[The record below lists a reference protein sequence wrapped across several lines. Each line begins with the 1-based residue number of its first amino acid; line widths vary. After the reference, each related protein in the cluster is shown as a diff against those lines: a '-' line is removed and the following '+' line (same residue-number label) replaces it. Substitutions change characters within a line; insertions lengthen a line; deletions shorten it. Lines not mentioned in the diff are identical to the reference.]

1 MRPLVLVIQNEIDDP
16 VALVGEWIS
25 EVDVDVEVIHAY
37 RGETVPAFLPAQY
50 SGAITMGGY
59 MGANDDIEF
68 PWLIDARSL
77 MKDVVA
83 NDIPFFGICL
93 GGQLLAAAVDGKV
106 EPTPVPEIGVASFRV
121 TADAA
126 QDSVFGHLAG
136 KEVVAAEWHKD
147 YIVDLPDEAVV
158 LAGNDVCPV
167 QAFRMGKNVYGV
179 QFHPE
184 IDSEIF
190 SSWAATDDELAKLDH
205 TIDQACQQVAAA
217 EAELIK
223 TWKPAFQAWAQ
234 LVKDQQAKAL

>member
-1 MRPLVLVIQNEIDDP
+1 MLVVQNEVDDP
-16 VALVGEWIS
+16 VALVGQWIS
-25 EVDVDVEVIHAY
+25 EVGVDVEVIHAY
-37 RGETVPAFLPAQY
+37 RGETVPAALPAQY
-50 SGAITMGGY
+50 SGAIAMGGY

-68 PWLIDARSL
+68 PWLIPARSL
-77 MKDVVA
+77 MKDLVA

-93 GGQLLAAAVDGKV
+93 GGQLLATAVDGKV
-106 EPTPVPEIGVASFRV
+106 GPTPSPEIGVVSFRV

-126 QDSVFGHLAG
+126 QDAVFGKLAG
-136 KEVVAAEWHKD
+136 KEVIAAEWHKD
-147 YIVDLPDEAVV
+147 YITDLPDEAVV
-158 LAGNDVCPV
+158 LAGNDACPV
-167 QAFRMGKNVYGV
+167 QAFRIGQNVYGV

-205 TIDQACQQVAAA
+205 TIDQACKQVAAA

>member
-1 MRPLVLVIQNEIDDP
+1 MKPVVLVIQNEIDDP
-16 VALVGEWIS
+16 VALVGQWIN
-25 EVDVDVEVIHAY
+25 EVGVDVEVIHAY
-37 RGETVPAFLPAQY
+37 LGETVPSSLPAQY

-59 MGANDDIEF
+59 MGANDDVEF
-68 PWLIDARSL
+68 PWLTDARSM
-77 MKDVVA
+77 MKDLVA

-93 GGQLLAAAVDGKV
+93 GGQLLATAVDGKV
-106 EPTPVPEIGVASFRV
+106 GPTPVPEIGVASFRV
-121 TADAA
+121 TSDAA
-126 QDSVFGHLAG
+126 QDAVFGYLAG
-136 KEVVAAEWHKD
+136 KEVIAAEWHKD
-147 YIVDLPDEAVV
+147 YITDLPDEAVV

-167 QAFRMGKNVYGV
+167 QAFRIGENVYGV

-205 TIDQACQQVAAA
+205 TIDQACQQVAVA

-234 LVKDQQAKAL
+234 LVKDKQAKAL

>member
-16 VALVGEWIS
+16 VALVGQWIT
-25 EVDVDVEVIHAY
+25 EVGVDVEVIHAY
-37 RGETVPAFLPAQY
+37 RDENVPTSLPAKY

-68 PWLIDARSL
+68 PWLIEARSL
-77 MKDVVA
+77 IKDVIA

-93 GGQLLAAAVDGKV
+93 GGQLLATALDGKV
-106 EPTPVPEIGVASFRV
+106 DLSPVPEIGVSSFRV

-136 KEVVAAEWHKD
+136 KEVIAAEWHKD
-147 YIVDLPDEAVV
+147 YITDLPDEAVI
-158 LAGNDVCPV
+158 LAGNDACPV
-167 QAFRMGKNVYGV
+167 QAFRIGENVYGV

-184 IDSEIF
+184 IDAEIF
-190 SSWAATDDELAKLDH
+190 ASWAATDDELAKQNN
-205 TIDQACQQVAAA
+205 TIDQACEQVAAA

-234 LVKDQQAKAL
+234 LVKEQQAKSL

>member
-1 MRPLVLVIQNEIDDP
+1 
-16 VALVGEWIS
+16 
-25 EVDVDVEVIHAY
+25 
-37 RGETVPAFLPAQY
+37 
-50 SGAITMGGY
+50 MGGY

-93 GGQLLAAAVDGKV
+93 GGQLLAAAIDGKV
-106 EPTPVPEIGVASFRV
+106 GPTPVPEIGVASFRV

-126 QDSVFGHLAG
+126 TDSVFGHLAG
-136 KEVVAAEWHKD
+136 KDVIAAEWHKD
-147 YIVDLPDEAVV
+147 YITDLPDDAVV

-167 QAFRMGKNVYGV
+167 QAFRMGENVYGV

-205 TIDQACQQVAAA
+205 TIEQACQQVASA

-234 LVKDQQAKAL
+234 LVKDQKAGTHGLCKHESLPRHIDNRSSFGCEIRIHKGFPRSRCCVNCAGKSCCLWWP

>member
-1 MRPLVLVIQNEIDDP
+1 MLVVQNEVDDP
-16 VALVGEWIS
+16 VALVGQWIS
-25 EVDVDVEVIHAY
+25 EVGVDVEVIHAY
-37 RGETVPAFLPAQY
+37 RGETVPAALPAQY
-50 SGAITMGGY
+50 SGAIAMGGY

-68 PWLIDARSL
+68 PWLIPARSL
-77 MKDVVA
+77 MKDLVA

-93 GGQLLAAAVDGKV
+93 GGQLLATAVDGKV
-106 EPTPVPEIGVASFRV
+106 GPTPSPEIGVVSFRV

-126 QDSVFGHLAG
+126 QDAVFGKLAG
-136 KEVVAAEWHKD
+136 KEVIAAEWHKD
-147 YIVDLPDEAVV
+147 YITDLPDEAVV
-158 LAGNDVCPV
+158 LAGNDACPV
-167 QAFRMGKNVYGV
+167 QAFRIGQNVYGV

>member
-37 RGETVPAFLPAQY
+37 RGETVPVFLPAQY

>member
-16 VALVGEWIS
+16 VALVGQWIS
-25 EVDVDVEVIHAY
+25 EVGVDVEVIHAY

-93 GGQLLAAAVDGKV
+93 GGQLLATAVDGKV
-106 EPTPVPEIGVASFRV
+106 APTPVPEIGVASFRV

-126 QDSVFGHLAG
+126 QDAVFAHLADQD
-136 KEVVAAEWHKD
+136 VIAAEWHKD
-147 YIVDLPDEAVV
+147 YITDLPDEAVV

-167 QAFRMGKNVYGV
+167 QAFRMGENVYGV

-205 TIDQACQQVAAA
+205 TIDQACEQVSAS

>member
-25 EVDVDVEVIHAY
+25 EVGVDVEVIHAY
-37 RGETVPAFLPAQY
+37 RGEPVPASLPAKF
-50 SGAITMGGY
+50 SGSIAMGGY

-106 EPTPVPEIGVASFRV
+106 GPTPVPEIGVASFRV

-126 QDSVFGHLAG
+126 TDSVFGHLAG
-136 KEVVAAEWHKD
+136 KVVIAAEWHKD
-147 YIVDLPDEAVV
+147 YISDLPDDAVV

-167 QAFRMGKNVYGV
+167 QAFRMGENVYGV

-184 IDSEIF
+184 VDSEIF

-205 TIDQACQQVAAA
+205 TIEQACQQVAAA

>member
-1 MRPLVLVIQNEIDDP
+1 MRPLVLVIQNEVDDP
-16 VALVGEWIS
+16 VALVGQWIN
-25 EVDVDVEVIHAY
+25 EVGVDVEVIHAY
-37 RGETVPAFLPAQY
+37 RGETVPASLPAQY
-50 SGAITMGGY
+50 SGAIAMGGY

-68 PWLIDARSL
+68 PWLIPARSL
-77 MKDVVA
+77 MKDLVA

-93 GGQLLAAAVDGKV
+93 GGQLLATAVDGKV
-106 EPTPVPEIGVASFRV
+106 GPTPSPEIGVVSFRV

-126 QDSVFGHLAG
+126 QDAVFGKLAG
-136 KEVVAAEWHKD
+136 KEVIAAEWHKD
-147 YIVDLPDEAVV
+147 YITDLPEEAVV
-158 LAGNDVCPV
+158 LAGNDACPV
-167 QAFRMGKNVYGV
+167 QAFRIGQNVYGV

>member
-1 MRPLVLVIQNEIDDP
+1 MRPLVLVIQNEVDDP
-16 VALVGEWIS
+16 VALVGQWIS
-25 EVDVDVEVIHAY
+25 EVGVDVEVIHAY
-37 RGETVPAFLPAQY
+37 RGETVPAALPAQY
-50 SGAITMGGY
+50 SGAIAMGGY

-68 PWLIDARSL
+68 PWLIPARSL
-77 MKDVVA
+77 MKDLVA

-93 GGQLLAAAVDGKV
+93 GGQLLATAVDGKV
-106 EPTPVPEIGVASFRV
+106 GPTPSPEIGVVSFRV

-126 QDSVFGHLAG
+126 QDAVFGKLAG
-136 KEVVAAEWHKD
+136 KEVIAAEWHKD
-147 YIVDLPDEAVV
+147 YITDLPDEAVV
-158 LAGNDVCPV
+158 LAGNDACPV
-167 QAFRMGKNVYGV
+167 QAFRIGQNVYGV

>member
-1 MRPLVLVIQNEIDDP
+1 MKPVVLVIQNEIDDP
-16 VALVGEWIS
+16 VALVGQWIN
-25 EVDVDVEVIHAY
+25 EVGVDVDVIHAY
-37 RGETVPAFLPAQY
+37 LGETVPSSLPAQY

-59 MGANDDIEF
+59 MGANDDVEF
-68 PWLIDARSL
+68 PWLTDARSM
-77 MKDVVA
+77 MKDLVA

-93 GGQLLAAAVDGKV
+93 GGQLLATAVDGKV
-106 EPTPVPEIGVASFRV
+106 GPTPVPEIGVASFRV
-121 TADAA
+121 TSDAA
-126 QDSVFGHLAG
+126 QDAVFGYLAG
-136 KEVVAAEWHKD
+136 KEVIAAEWHKD
-147 YIVDLPDEAVV
+147 YITDLPDEAVV

-167 QAFRMGKNVYGV
+167 QAFRIGENVYGV

-205 TIDQACQQVAAA
+205 TIDQACQQVAVA

>member
-1 MRPLVLVIQNEIDDP
+1 MKPVVLVIQNEIDDP
-16 VALVGEWIS
+16 VALVGQWIN
-25 EVDVDVEVIHAY
+25 EVGVDVEVIHAY
-37 RGETVPAFLPAQY
+37 LGETVPSSLPAQY

-59 MGANDDIEF
+59 MGANDDVEF
-68 PWLIDARSL
+68 PWLTDARSM
-77 MKDVVA
+77 MKDLVA

-93 GGQLLAAAVDGKV
+93 GGQLLATAVDGKV
-106 EPTPVPEIGVASFRV
+106 GPTPVPEIGVASFRV
-121 TADAA
+121 TSDAA
-126 QDSVFGHLAG
+126 QDAVFGYLAG
-136 KEVVAAEWHKD
+136 KEVIAAEWHKD
-147 YIVDLPDEAVV
+147 YITDLPDDAVV

-167 QAFRMGKNVYGV
+167 QAFRIGENVYGV

-205 TIDQACQQVAAA
+205 TIDQACQQVAVA

>member
-1 MRPLVLVIQNEIDDP
+1 MKPLVLVIQNEVDDP
-16 VALVGEWIS
+16 VALVGQWIS
-25 EVDVDVEVIHAY
+25 EVGVDVEVIHAY
-37 RGETVPAFLPAQY
+37 LGEAVPTSLPAQY

-77 MKDVVA
+77 MKDLVA

-106 EPTPVPEIGVASFRV
+106 EPTPVPEIGVATFRV
-121 TADAA
+121 TPDASSDA
-126 QDSVFGHLAG
+126 VFGHLAG
-136 KEVVAAEWHKD
+136 KEVIAAEWHKD
-147 YIVDLPDEAVV
+147 YITDLPNEAIV

-167 QAFRMGKNVYGV
+167 QAFRMGQNVYGV

-184 IDSEIF
+184 VDSEIF

-205 TIDQACQQVAAA
+205 TIDQACKQVAAA
-217 EAELIK
+217 ESELIK
-223 TWKPAFQAWAQ
+223 TWKPALQAWAQ
-234 LVKDQQAKAL
+234 LVKDQQAKVL

>member
-16 VALVGEWIS
+16 VALVGQWIN
-25 EVDVDVEVIHAY
+25 EVGVDLEVIHAY
-37 RGETVPAFLPAQY
+37 RGESVPAALPAQY

-68 PWLIDARSL
+68 PWLIPARSL
-77 MKDVVA
+77 MKDLVA

-93 GGQLLAAAVDGKV
+93 GGQLLATAVDGKV
-106 EPTPVPEIGVASFRV
+106 GPTPTPEIGVVSFHV

-126 QDSVFGHLAG
+126 QDAVFGKLAG
-136 KEVVAAEWHKD
+136 KEVIAAEWHKD
-147 YIVDLPDEAVV
+147 YITDLPDEAVV
-158 LAGNDVCPV
+158 LAGNDACPV
-167 QAFRMGKNVYGV
+167 QAFRIGQNVYGV

-223 TWKPAFQAWAQ
+223 TWKPAFQSWAQ

>member
-16 VALVGEWIS
+16 VALAGKWINEVG
-25 EVDVDVEVIHAY
+25 VDIEVIHAY
-37 RGETVPAFLPAQY
+37 RGEPVPASLPAKY

-77 MKDVVA
+77 MKDVIA

-93 GGQLLAAAVDGKV
+93 GGQLLATAVDGKV
-106 EPTPVPEIGVASFRV
+106 NPSPVPEIGVAAFRV
-121 TADAA
+121 TADAV

-136 KEVVAAEWHKD
+136 QEVLAAEWHKD
-147 YIVDLPDEAVV
+147 YITDLPDEAVV

-167 QAFRMGKNVYGV
+167 QAFRIGENVYGV

-184 IDSEIF
+184 IDAEIF
-190 SSWAATDDELAKLDH
+190 ASWAATDDELARQNSA
-205 TIDQACQQVAAA
+205 IDQACEQVAAA

-223 TWKPAFQAWAQ
+223 TWKPAFQSWAQ

>member
-1 MRPLVLVIQNEIDDP
+1 MLVIQNEVDDP
-16 VALVGEWIS
+16 VALVGQWIS
-25 EVDVDVEVIHAY
+25 EVGVDVEVIHAY
-37 RGETVPAFLPAQY
+37 RGETVPAALPAQY
-50 SGAITMGGY
+50 SGAIAMGGY

-68 PWLIDARSL
+68 PWLIPARSL
-77 MKDVVA
+77 MKDLVA

-93 GGQLLAAAVDGKV
+93 GGQLLATAVDGKV
-106 EPTPVPEIGVASFRV
+106 GPTPSPEIGVVSFRV

-126 QDSVFGHLAG
+126 QDAVFGKLAG
-136 KEVVAAEWHKD
+136 KEVIAAEWHKD
-147 YIVDLPDEAVV
+147 YITDLPDEAVV
-158 LAGNDVCPV
+158 LAGNDACPV
-167 QAFRMGKNVYGV
+167 QAFRIGQNVYGV

-190 SSWAATDDELAKLDH
+190 LSWAATDDELAKLDH

>member
-1 MRPLVLVIQNEIDDP
+1 MKPVVLVIQNEIDDP
-16 VALVGEWIS
+16 VALVGQWINEVGV
-25 EVDVDVEVIHAY
+25 EVDVIHAY
-37 RGETVPAFLPAQY
+37 RGEHVPASLPAKY

-77 MKDVVA
+77 MKDVIA

-93 GGQLLAAAVDGKV
+93 GGQLLATAVDGKV
-106 EPTPVPEIGVASFRV
+106 GPTPVPEIGVASFRV
-121 TADAA
+121 AGNAA
-126 QDSVFGHLAG
+126 GDSVFGHLAD
-136 KEVVAAEWHKD
+136 KDVIAAEWHKD
-147 YIVDLPDEAVV
+147 YITDLPDEAVV

-167 QAFRMGKNVYGV
+167 QAFRIGQNVYGV

-205 TIDQACQQVAAA
+205 TIDQACEQVAAA

>member
-1 MRPLVLVIQNEIDDP
+1 MSPLVLVIQNEIDDP
-16 VALVGEWIS
+16 VALVGQWIN
-25 EVDVDVEVIHAY
+25 EVGVDVEVIHAY
-37 RGETVPAFLPAQY
+37 RGETVPAALPAQY

-68 PWLIDARSL
+68 PWLIEARSL
-77 MKDVVA
+77 IKDVVA

-93 GGQLLAAAVDGKV
+93 GGQLLATAVDGKV
-106 EPTPVPEIGVASFRV
+106 GPTPLPEIGVVTFRV

-126 QDSVFGHLAG
+126 QDAVFGKLAG
-136 KEVVAAEWHKD
+136 KEVIAAEWHKD
-147 YIVDLPDEAVV
+147 YITDLPDEAVV
-158 LAGNDVCPV
+158 LAGNDACPV
-167 QAFRMGKNVYGV
+167 QAFRIGQNVYGV

-205 TIDQACQQVAAA
+205 TMDQACQQVAAA
-217 EAELIK
+217 ETELTK

>member
-25 EVDVDVEVIHAY
+25 EVGVDVEVIHAY
-37 RGETVPAFLPAQY
+37 RGETVPGSLPAKY

-93 GGQLLAAAVDGKV
+93 GGQLLATAVDGKV
-106 EPTPVPEIGVASFRV
+106 EVAPVPEIGVASFRV
-121 TADAA
+121 TAEAA

-136 KEVVAAEWHKD
+136 KEAIAAEWHRD
-147 YIVDLPDEAVV
+147 YITDLPDEAVI

-167 QAFRMGKNVYGV
+167 QAFRLGENVYGV

-190 SSWAATDDELAKLDH
+190 SSWAATDDELAKIDH
-205 TIDQACQQVAAA
+205 TIHQACEQVAAA
-217 EAELIK
+217 EVDLIK

-234 LVKDQQAKAL
+234 LVKEQQAKAL